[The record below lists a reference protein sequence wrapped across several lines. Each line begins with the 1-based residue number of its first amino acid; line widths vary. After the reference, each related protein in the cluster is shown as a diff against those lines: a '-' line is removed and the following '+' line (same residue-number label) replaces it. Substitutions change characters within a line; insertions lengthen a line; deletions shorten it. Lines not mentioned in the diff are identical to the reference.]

1 MSVYAGHFVSSKSS
15 GSIKF
20 YNRGEPYY
28 EFTNFYEVIVVIDD
42 THWPTTEHYFQ
53 AQKFVG
59 TPILET
65 IRMLSR
71 PREAFDM
78 SRDPRYAHWRR
89 NDWEEVKEDVMY
101 KALQAKFS
109 QNDDLRKLL
118 LGTGKKKLIE
128 HSPYDGYWGD
138 GGDGSGKNRLG
149 ELLMRLRREMRARSK
164 QKPTP
169 SPSPLP
175 IQMTDVEGTSV
186 DKQKM
191 NGDEKDGS
199 PLIGQSLSNPGSD
212 LPPRSSDDLA
222 AQPTKPL
229 EGVHAHNLE
238 KPTPSPSPPPIQ
250 MTDVEGTSVDKQKM
264 NGDEKD
270 GSPLIG
276 QSLSNPGSDLPP
288 RSSDDLAAQPTK
300 PLEGVHAHNLEESS
314 TAIAD
319 TTAVSENQNL
329 NEGSQT
335 TGIGQKRP
343 DEDNPFLKLREPPQ
357 TLVSTQQANSQE
369 SLALAPLPDEPI
381 ANKPHPKLHPPQSQ
395 AATYTAQPSSVLQST
410 HDPAAAVAA
419 TAVESNHSQQLGA
432 DQHVVSSDQL
442 QGPPQ
447 PDAANNTSGDPMLTE
462 SADNDV
468 ETPMEV
474 EH

>member
-1 MSVYAGHFVSSKSS
+1 MSVYAGHFFPSKSS
-15 GSIKF
+15 GPIKF

-78 SRDPRYAHWRR
+78 SRDPRYSHWRR

-128 HSPYDGYWGD
+128 HSPYDSYWGD

-169 SPSPLP
+169 S
-175 IQMTDVEGTSV
+175 
-186 DKQKM
+186 
-191 NGDEKDGS
+191 
-199 PLIGQSLSNPGSD
+199 QS
-212 LPPRSSDDLA
+212 
-222 AQPTKPL
+222 
-229 EGVHAHNLE
+229 
-238 KPTPSPSPPPIQ
+238 SPPPIQ

-270 GSPLIG
+270 GSPLVE

-288 RSSDDLAAQPTK
+288 RSSDDLAAQPTEA
-300 PLEGVHAHNLEESS
+300 LEGVHAHNLQESN
-314 TAIAD
+314 TAIAG

-329 NEGSQT
+329 NEESQT
-335 TGIGQKRP
+335 TGIGQKKP

-357 TLVSTQQANSQE
+357 TSTQQSNSQE
-369 SLALAPLPDEPI
+369 SLALAPLPDEPT
-381 ANKPHPKLHPPQSQ
+381 ANEPQPNLHPPQSQ
-395 AATYTAQPSSVLQST
+395 AATYTAQPLSVLQST
-410 HDPAAAVAA
+410 QDPAAAVAVA
-419 TAVESNHSQQLGA
+419 GTAVESNHSQQLGT

-442 QGPPQ
+442 QGLPQ
-447 PDAANNTSGDPMLTE
+447 PDAADNTSGDPMLTE
-462 SADNDV
+462 SAADNDV